1 MRLLLDSH
9 VLVWWIDDNPRLG
22 LRARQA
28 VGDPNNEIFVSVAS
42 IWELAIV
49 RAKGN
54 TGIPGSLAAIC
65 ELERFSLLPIEPFH
79 AEQAASLPLHH
90 RDPFD
95 RMLVAQ
101 AQVEGLTIVTQDAAI
116 PRYGV
121 RTMAADR

>member
-9 VLVWWIDDNPRLG
+9 TLLWYFSDAPMLG
-22 LRARQA
+22 ANARETIA
-28 VGDPNNEIFVSVAS
+28 DSDSEAFVSIAS
-42 IWELAIV
+42 LWELAIK
-49 RAKGN
+49 RAKGKIGTPDN
-54 TGIPGSLAAIC
+54 LASTCEKDGMMLLAI
-65 ELERFSLLPIEPFH
+65 SPFH

-101 AQVEGLTIVTQDAAI
+101 AQAEGLTIVTRDAAI
-116 PRYGV
+116 LRYGV

>member
-9 VLVWWIDDNPRLG
+9 VLVWWLDGNPRLSIQ
-22 LRARQA
+22 ARQA
-28 VGDPNNEIFVSVAS
+28 LGDPDNEAYVSVAS
-42 IWELAIV
+42 IWELAIA

-54 TGIPGSLAAIC
+54 AGIPGNLAAVC
-65 ELERFSLLPIEPFH
+65 ELDHFSLLPIEPFH
-79 AEQAASLPLHH
+79 AEQAASLPMHH

-101 AQVEGLTIVTQDAAI
+101 AQAEGLTIVTRDAAI
-116 PRYGV
+116 LRYGV